1 MKPMISDS
9 FMMFAMVMLFLV
21 TILMYMTEVIS

>member
-9 FMMFAMVMLFLV
+9 FMMFAMVMLFFV
-21 TILMYMTEVIS
+21 TVLMYTTEVIS